1 MQEVQCAELL
11 AKEQLRRQMIVFAHT
26 RGLGP
31 AYDMAQSISE
41 LLSCHTEEYEL
52 GTPLRNPLGTP
63 TGALQPQK
71 LQRTPVQGQGCTTPS
86 AYEDY
91 QQQWAEVVE
100 DNRREGEGL
109 VDSDGRERGS
119 RPKKRYRVGN

>member
-1 MQEVQCAELL
+1 M
-11 AKEQLRRQMIVFAHT
+11 
-26 RGLGP
+26 
-31 AYDMAQSISE
+31 
-41 LLSCHTEEYEL
+41 EESEL
-52 GTPLRNPLGTP
+52 GTPLGNPLGTP

-71 LQRTPVQGQGCTTPS
+71 LQRTPS

-119 RPKKRYRVGN
+119 RPNKRYRVGN